1 MKLRDKD
8 VENLIRWLSERR
20 DELKENIKESFVSLK
35 NDLKRENWEVS
46 VVDCENLIEDLVEL
60 SIVELFLEKIKDLVE
75 T

>member
-8 VENLIRWLSERR
+8 VENLIRWLGERR

>member
-8 VENLIRWLSERR
+8 VENLIRWLNERR

>member
-8 VENLIRWLSERR
+8 VENLIRWLDERR